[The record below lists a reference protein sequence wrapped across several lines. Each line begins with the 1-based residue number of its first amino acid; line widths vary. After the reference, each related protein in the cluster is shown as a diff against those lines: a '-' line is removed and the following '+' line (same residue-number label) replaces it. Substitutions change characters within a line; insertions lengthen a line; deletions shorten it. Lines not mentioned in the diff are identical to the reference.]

1 MVELARYII
10 FEKKLPI
17 FNYLPEQLTK
27 KYIESYFMMQEM
39 ILSLKERNL
48 MINYF
53 QAISER
59 APCGENALWHLID
72 FGGYSEH
79 PVIDIILQ

>member
-1 MVELARYII
+1 MVDFARYLI

-17 FNYLPEQLTK
+17 FNYLPANMMK

-39 ILSLKERNL
+39 ILNLKERNL

-53 QAISER
+53 QIISER
-59 APCGENALWHLID
+59 EPCGENALWHMID
-72 FGGYSEH
+72 FGGYSEV
-79 PVIDIILQ
+79 PVIDIIL